1 MCLMFGVALPL
12 FVLLFFFGVRPF
24 RRYPFLFLFLFAF
37 DWVLDQNSNV
47 FRLADA
53 SFSFPSFLVKR
64 ARRFSGWL
72 VTYQVRF
79 PAGRGFLLY
88 ALYD

>member
-1 MCLMFGVALPL
+1 
-12 FVLLFFFGVRPF
+12 
-24 RRYPFLFLFLFAF
+24 
-37 DWVLDQNSNV
+37 V

-88 ALYD
+88 TLYD